1 MLLQKEFPI
10 PKKINE
16 NSFIEKAD
24 QMLES
29 NEKLKQMIDNFL
41 TYLQSQYP
49 IETFTKKIQNWHELE
64 FGDFIK
70 ELDKATNKTGEKNS
84 PNQTRWNGWNFLKR
98 KKPKPKL

>member
-16 NSFIEKAD
+16 KSFIEKAD

-29 NEKLKQMIDNFL
+29 NEKLKQMIENFL

-49 IETFTKKIQNWHELE
+49 NRKIQHKNS
-64 FGDFIK
+64 
-70 ELDKATNKTGEKNS
+70 KTGTN
-84 PNQTRWNGWNFLKR
+84 
-98 KKPKPKL
+98 